1 MTKRR
6 NQITLL
12 GTIEQ
17 IERRV
22 EIVAER
28 VQVDPF
34 ADGRRATI
42 AWAREQVG

>member
-1 MTKRR
+1 MVERR
-6 NQITLL
+6 NRITLPD
-12 GTIEQ
+12 TIEP

-28 VQVDPF
+28 VQVVPVK
-34 ADGRRATI
+34 GRRATN

>member
-1 MTKRR
+1 MAQER
-6 NQITLL
+6 NQIALFD
-12 GTIEQ
+12 TIEQ

-28 VQVDPF
+28 VQVVPVK
-34 ADGRRATI
+34 GRRATN